1 MAEHTPEPGDFPEQ
15 DIQRILRELLS
26 GNAQNLPDGIGFDPS
41 QFAKAAGLPSDP
53 AALQALFAGLRG
65 AMQNQSGEIDWDLA
79 KRTATDVAK
88 QTPGPDAASVRP
100 AYDRDFQ
107 VASLWLSEATQV
119 SPTPD
124 APRTMSRVEWV
135 LWSIDTWTSF
145 AEPVATS
152 IADALTT
159 AIAENAP
166 EELASQLGGAEA
178 MMRSIGGALF
188 ALQLGTVVGKLSEE
202 VVGAGDIGI
211 PLLEGPGRE
220 GGALIPQN
228 VAAFSAGLD
237 QSADE
242 VRLYLAVRELAHARL
257 FRHARWLRLHLIS
270 AITDYARGIHID
282 VSRMEELASDFDPAN
297 PEQIKAALT
306 DGSLIPPK
314 TEVQLAAHQRI
325 ETILALIEGWVD
337 QVTREATSRLPGATA
352 IAEMVRRRRASGGP
366 AESAFSTLI
375 GLELRPR
382 ALREAAALW
391 QTVAERGGAEARD
404 ALWAHPDI
412 LPTAEEIQQP
422 ELLLSRIGL
431 AERAEAGEPATEDP
445 FDLALAELL
454 GDAPRPVEGEFGGLV
469 SDPEEGP
476 DADQAPEGDD
486 EPERGPAAS

>member
-1 MAEHTPEPGDFPEQ
+1 MADHTPEPGDFPEQ

-26 GNAQNLPDGIGFDPS
+26 GNMQNLPEGIGFDPS

-53 AALQALFAGLRG
+53 AALQSLFAGLRG
-65 AMQNQSGEIDWDLA
+65 AMQNPSGKIDWELA

-88 QTPGPDAASVRP
+88 QTPGPDAASVR
-100 AYDRDFQ
+100 ADYDRNFQ

-119 SPTPD
+119 SATPD
-124 APRTMSRVEWV
+124 TPRTMTRVEWV
-135 LWSIDTWTSF
+135 LWSLDTWTSF

-152 IADALTT
+152 ISNALTT
-159 AIAENAP
+159 AITENAP
-166 EELASQLGGAEA
+166 EELSSQLGGAEN

-220 GGALIPQN
+220 GGALLPQN

-237 QSADE
+237 QSPGS

-282 VSRMEELASDFDPAN
+282 VSRMEELASDFDPSN
-297 PEQIKAALT
+297 PEQIRTALT

-314 TEVQLAAHQRI
+314 SEAQLAAHQRI

-391 QTVAERGGAEARD
+391 QTVAEQGGAEARD

-412 LPTAEEIQQP
+412 LPTAEEIERP
-422 ELLLSRIGL
+422 ELLLARIGL
-431 AERAEAGEPATEDP
+431 TAPDTDGDAPEADP

-469 SDPEEGP
+469 SDPEQGESP
-476 DADQAPEGDD
+476 DAPEQDD
-486 EPERGPAAS
+486 DPDTNPA